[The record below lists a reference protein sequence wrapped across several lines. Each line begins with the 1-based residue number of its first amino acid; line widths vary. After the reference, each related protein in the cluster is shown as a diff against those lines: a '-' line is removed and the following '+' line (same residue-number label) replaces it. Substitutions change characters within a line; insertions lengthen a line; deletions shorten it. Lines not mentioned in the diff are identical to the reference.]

1 MQKPTLKMAGT
12 SNGCMEALISTIPLN
27 PLLNREGGGYSS
39 IFFFPLY
46 NHLKD
51 DSNRNQRIH
60 EGDFKEGFQKNINYR
75 A

>member
-12 SNGCMEALISTIPLN
+12 SNGCMEALNST
-27 PLLNREGGGYSS
+27 LLNREGGGGGVPLS
-39 IFFFPLY
+39 FFFPLY

-60 EGDFKEGFQKNINYR
+60 EGDFKESFQKNINYS